1 MPADEVEKI
10 VRFRELN
17 DAQKALML
25 STRKESDKYNEGV
38 IWSKSMKVLFQ
49 AVLPNLY
56 LALAMTEPEE
66 KNEWYQLMQ
75 QHGISNLRSLFY

>member
-1 MPADEVEKI
+1 MQCSACYFNVLLDEVEKI

-38 IWSKSMKVLFQ
+38 I
-49 AVLPNLY
+49 
-56 LALAMTEPEE
+56 
-66 KNEWYQLMQ
+66 
-75 QHGISNLRSLFY
+75 

>member
-1 MPADEVEKI
+1 MLGVGLATQNVNDFHKAAELMLNIIEWWISLNMPADEVEKI

-38 IWSKSMKVLFQ
+38 I
-49 AVLPNLY
+49 
-56 LALAMTEPEE
+56 
-66 KNEWYQLMQ
+66 
-75 QHGISNLRSLFY
+75 